1 MSEYTN
7 RRSEYAKPED
17 RLQLRELFD
26 SCFPG
31 ESGFSR
37 WYFDNVWQSENTL
50 IIRQDGR
57 IISALQML
65 PMALEHR
72 GEKIR
77 GCYIFAVG
85 THPDF
90 EGKGCAGAL
99 LKASFDEARAQGL
112 DFSALI
118 VQKSSLT
125 DFYSRFGY
133 QPVFKVAHHDITPAA
148 GNGETAALDISHIAE
163 LDRVYRQ
170 STDGMLFDLRDTD
183 RWRAQM
189 DAYKVV
195 GRFTDGRLTSY
206 CFYDTRG
213 GMVFAA
219 EACGESADALV
230 AQVAHVEGKTHAQM
244 LTVTRDGGEA
254 IGCLK
259 PLSDRAQALVCA
271 ADGYYLNLYYN

>member
-1 MSEYTN
+1 MSAYT
-7 RRSEYAKPED
+7 EFCCEGAKHD
-17 RLQLRELFD
+17 DKLQLRELFD
-26 SCFPG
+26 LCFPG

-37 WYFDNVWQSENTL
+37 WYFDNVWQNSNTL
-50 IIRQDGR
+50 LIRRLGR

-65 PMALEHR
+65 PMSLEYR
-72 GEKIR
+72 GETMR

-85 THPDF
+85 THPDW

-99 LKASFDEARAQGL
+99 LNASFDEARAQGL

-133 QPVFKVAHHDITPAA
+133 LPVFKVARQEVTPAA
-148 GNGETAALDISHIAE
+148 CRGELTPLDISHIPE

-170 STDGMLFDLRDTD
+170 SVDGMMFDLRDTD

-189 DAYKVV
+189 DAYKAV
-195 GRFTDGRLTSY
+195 GRFRDGRLTSY

-213 GMVFAA
+213 GTVFAA
-219 EACGESADALV
+219 EACGEDSDKLV
-230 AQVAHVEGKTHAQM
+230 ADIACMEGKQRAQM
-244 LTVTRDGGEA
+244 ITVTREGGEA

-259 PLSDRAQALVCA
+259 PLSARAQEFTDA
-271 ADGYYLNLYYN
+271 ADGFYLNLYYN